1 METPVTSHG
10 EVIDKP
16 EFDFITSLAQ
26 ELAAWFTDFYA
37 GQNVV
42 QPGGGALG
50 AQAGTPI
57 VVTYAGFTALV
68 NGPARMARYVVS
80 SGTVTLAAADATNPR
95 YDLIVGTASQ
105 TTGTD
110 TGGQPTNKDVLT
122 VTKVTGT
129 PATPPTIPSLPVNS
143 VQLGYVLVPA
153 NATSAQTCT
162 ITSSL
167 APLAPKNLQDL
178 TNHIAASILTTA
190 VHGIQATLPAGTG
203 TNQIAQTGP
212 RGGVGALEGNWWFP
226 GSGQTPTTDGV
237 ISPRSNGSGAT
248 DGAFLE
254 YFPPTTGSNTAAKL
268 NIAGPVSALALLKL
282 WASTVEVTGGLQI
295 DGPVNALGGLQ
306 IDGTVNALGG
316 LQIDG
321 TVNALGGISALW
333 LNATTIT
340 ESGAPVPSE
349 DAQGRVPYAVKADS
363 LTHAGVPNYVD
374 RGGVN
379 VSITSADGYKH
390 YPVSFTAPFTVAPS
404 ITLTAQ
410 VTADPTGGVSYYVL
424 SPTSTGFTLDV
435 VTGTSW
441 SGVIN
446 WNAVGS

>member
-1 METPVTSHG
+1 MAGKRGNYQDNTP
-10 EVIDKP
+10 K
-16 EFDFITSLAQ
+16 
-26 ELAAWFTDFYA
+26 FYA
-37 GQNVV
+37 EDVNQDTATFLGNDAQLFQDLCDGWNVV
-42 QPGGGALG
+42 WSGFALTAGAG
-50 AQAGTPI
+50 MI
-57 VVTYAGFTALV
+57 VNIATGVCYAGGIRCA
-68 NGPARMARYVVS
+68 PAANS
-80 SGTVTLAAADATNPR
+80 VTLAVGGSQPR
-95 YDLIVGTASQ
+95 YDVLYVQQGTTA
-105 TTGTD
+105 GTN
-110 TGGQPTNKDVLT
+110 TPSGQPNVTDSATFGVLQGAAANPPSKPVITQANQCQIGT
-122 VTKVTGT
+122 V
-129 PATPPTIPSLPVNS
+129 
-143 VQLGYVLVPA
+143 YVPA
-153 NATSAQTCT
+153 NATTAAGCT
-162 ITSSL
+162 LNSGDT
-167 APLAPKNLQDL
+167 APNSQSIRGLV
-178 TNHIAASILTTA
+178 AATLHAASSILTGP
-190 VHGIQATLPAGTG
+190 VHGAQATLPAGTG
-203 TNQIAQTGP
+203 ANQLAQTGP
-212 RGGVGALEGNWWFP
+212 RGGVGALEGAWWVP
-226 GSGQTPTTDGV
+226 GIGQTPTTDGA

-268 NIAGPVSALALLKL
+268 NITGPVSAALALLKL

-295 DGPVNALGGLQ
+295 DGPVNALGS
-306 IDGTVNALGG
+306 
-316 LQIDG
+316 
-321 TVNALGGISALW
+321 ISAVS

-390 YPVSFTAPFTVAPS
+390 YAVSFTAPFTVAPS

>member
-26 ELAAWFTDFYA
+26 ELASWFVDFYA

-68 NGPARMARYVVS
+68 NGPARMARYVVP

-178 TNHIAASILTTA
+178 TNHIAASVLTTA
-190 VHGIQATLPAGTG
+190 VHGVQATLPAGTG
-203 TNQIAQTGP
+203 TNQLAQTGP
-212 RGGVGALEGNWWFP
+212 RGGVGALEGAWWVP
-226 GSGQTPTTDGV
+226 GIGQTPTTDGA
-237 ISPRSNGSGAT
+237 ISPRSNGSAAT

-254 YFPPTTGSNTAAKL
+254 YFPPTTGSNRAAKL
-268 NIAGPVSALALLKL
+268 NITGPLAAALALLKL
-282 WASTVEVTGGLQI
+282 WATVAEVTGNLQV
-295 DGPVNALGGLQ
+295 DGSITAQGGAVVPV
-306 IDGTVNALGG
+306 
-316 LQIDG
+316 
-321 TVNALGGISALW
+321 
-333 LNATTIT
+333 
-340 ESGAPVPSE
+340 E
-349 DAQGRVPYAVKADS
+349 DTQGRVPYAVKADA
-363 LTHAGVPNYVD
+363 LTNAGVPDYVD
-374 RGGVN
+374 RGQ
-379 VSITSADGYKH
+379 VSISVSGPDGYKH
-390 YPVSFTAPFTVAPS
+390 YSVPFSQPFTAAPFV
-404 ITLTAQ
+404 TLTPQ
-410 VTADPTGGVSYYVL
+410 VTADPSGGVSYYVL
-424 SPTSTGFTLDV
+424 TPTKTGFTLV
-435 VTGTSW
+435 VNSGTTW
-441 SGVIN
+441 VGFIN

>member
-1 METPVTSHG
+1 METPVTRHG
-10 EVIDKP
+10 EVVDKP

-26 ELAAWFTDFYA
+26 ELAAWFVDFYA

-129 PATPPTIPSLPVNS
+129 PASTPAIPSLPVNS

-162 ITSSL
+162 ITPSL

-178 TNHIAASILTTA
+178 TNHIAASVLTTA
-190 VHGIQATLPAGTG
+190 VHGAQATLPG
-203 TNQIAQTGP
+203 
-212 RGGVGALEGNWWFP
+212 
-226 GSGQTPTTDGV
+226 
-237 ISPRSNGSGAT
+237 GSGANQLAQT
-248 DGAFLE
+248 DASGNVGAANYLATGTTR
-254 YFPPTTGSNTAAKL
+254 YPPTLPGGSSSNSAAITDANGNVGSAGYIATGTSRYPPTTPGGVSSNSAA
-268 NIAGPVSALALLKL
+268 ITD
-282 WASTVEVTGGLQI
+282 AS
-295 DGPVNALGGLQ
+295 
-306 IDGTVNALGG
+306 
-316 LQIDG
+316 
-321 TVNALGGISALW
+321 
-333 LNATTIT
+333 
-340 ESGAPVPSE
+340 
-349 DAQGRVPYAVKADS
+349 GRVGYAVKADN
-363 LTHAGVPNYVD
+363 LANAGVTIYPDKGVTAAQTVPNAGYYIFTITFNKPFTAAPALNVTVQSP
-374 RGGVN
+374 GGV
-379 VSITSADGYKH
+379 AL
-390 YPVSFTAPFTVAPS
+390 PVQYGMQVVILS
-404 ITLTAQ
+404 
-410 VTADPTGGVSYYVL
+410 VTATTATVQVGQ
-424 SPTSTGFTLDV
+424 TTGFAQSLQL
-435 VTGTSW
+435 
-441 SGVIN
+441 N
-446 WNAVGS
+446 WNALGS